1 MDFFRAP
8 CPLVERFAE
17 EMHMIDHILIVVGAC
32 IVALWGI
39 AHLFPTKGVVRDFGD
54 ISLDNKL
61 IITMEWV
68 VEGISL
74 AFVGFLVALVTIV
87 AGADDEVSRL
97 VYRSSAG
104 LLVIMAVWHALTGA
118 RTKAI
123 PMKLCPVIFGTS
135 AVLFILGS
143 IL

>member
-1 MDFFRAP
+1 MGLA
-8 CPLVERFAE
+8 
-17 EMHMIDHILIVVGAC
+17 
-32 IVALWGI
+32 
-39 AHLFPTKGVVRDFGD
+39 LFPGA
-54 ISLDNKL
+54 
-61 IITMEWV
+61 V

-143 IL
+143 SL